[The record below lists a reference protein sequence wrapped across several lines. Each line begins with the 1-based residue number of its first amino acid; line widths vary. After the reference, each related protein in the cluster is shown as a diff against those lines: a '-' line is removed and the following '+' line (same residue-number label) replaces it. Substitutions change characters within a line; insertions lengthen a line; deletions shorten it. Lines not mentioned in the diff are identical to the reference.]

1 MTWMIWNKKIALV
14 KFKSLIIPVLFL
26 WICGHQYYIYKTI
39 YNLVENIAKCMLN
52 YELLNV
58 LREFVNVFGHV
69 ALRFFLHALHICR
82 IYTP

>member
-26 WICGHQYYIYKTI
+26 WIFGHQYYIYKTI

>member
-1 MTWMIWNKKIALV
+1 MIWNKKIALV
-14 KFKSLIIPVLFL
+14 KFKSLITPVLFL
-26 WICGHQYYIYKTI
+26 LIFGHQYYIYKTI

-52 YELLNV
+52 YELKNV

>member
-1 MTWMIWNKKIALV
+1 
-14 KFKSLIIPVLFL
+14 
-26 WICGHQYYIYKTI
+26 
-39 YNLVENIAKCMLN
+39 MLN

>member
-1 MTWMIWNKKIALV
+1 M
-14 KFKSLIIPVLFL
+14 
-26 WICGHQYYIYKTI
+26 CGHQYYIYKTI
-39 YNLVENIAKCMLN
+39 YNLVENIANCMLN

>member
-1 MTWMIWNKKIALV
+1 
-14 KFKSLIIPVLFL
+14 
-26 WICGHQYYIYKTI
+26 
-39 YNLVENIAKCMLN
+39 MLN
-52 YELLNV
+52 YELKNV